1 MKQIKRMHGGRINGR
16 YFRTTVYID
25 GSAFGVME
33 NKTKEEYHVSLSRRK
48 RRENS

>member
-1 MKQIKRMHGGRINGR
+1 MKKIKKIQCGRIDGK
-16 YFRTTVYID
+16 YFRTTVYTD